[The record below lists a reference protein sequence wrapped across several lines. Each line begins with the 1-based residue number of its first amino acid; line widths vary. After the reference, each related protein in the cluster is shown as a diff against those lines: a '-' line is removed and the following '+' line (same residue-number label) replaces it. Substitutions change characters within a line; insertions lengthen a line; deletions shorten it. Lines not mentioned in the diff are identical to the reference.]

1 MGNFSRNTFD
11 PVKDYVAVRLQQGV
25 PILDAD
31 WNELNDVTR
40 HELYDAFSLTFTDG
54 IQPQAFIWK
63 FCKVLQERMT
73 SEFWPGRP

>member
-31 WNELNDVTR
+31 WNELNVSLGMNSTTR
-40 HELYDAFSLTFTDG
+40 SA
-54 IQPQAFIWK
+54 
-63 FCKVLQERMT
+63 
-73 SEFWPGRP
+73 